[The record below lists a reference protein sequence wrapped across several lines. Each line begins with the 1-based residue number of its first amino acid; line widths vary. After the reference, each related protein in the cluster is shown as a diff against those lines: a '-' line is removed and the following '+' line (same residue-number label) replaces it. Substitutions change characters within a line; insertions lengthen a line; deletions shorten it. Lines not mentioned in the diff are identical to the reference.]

1 MRLDLSTSTNNILYD
16 AYMDDDM
23 SLDEIAEVL
32 ISAARKNGG
41 TLSKS
46 GVDRTLARIG
56 VDIEAMP
63 QEDWDYIEHKISTT
77 A

>member
-1 MRLDLSTSTNNILYD
+1 
-16 AYMDDDM
+16 M

-46 GVDRTLARIG
+46 GVDRTLAQIG